1 MGGEGESAWKKKFIL
16 LDKFAKPVSFNF
28 NGEHKYK
35 SCCGAI
41 VSIIY
46 GSIIMVSLIK
56 SMIKVRHW
64 EIVRLNYIEL
74 SSTWTTEEGSFR
86 HMPNQVL
93 GFAIEDNNEQED

>member
-1 MGGEGESAWKKKFIL
+1 MGGKGGSVWKKKFVL

-41 VSIIY
+41 VSLIY
-46 GSIIMVSLIK
+46 GSIIVVSLIK
-56 SMIKVRHW
+56 SLIKVKHW

-74 SSTWTTEEGSFR
+74 STSWTEDAATYH
-86 HMPNQVL
+86 HMPN
-93 GFAIEDNNEQED
+93 